1 MELKLLNEQ
10 GQAASTLQASDVL
23 FGREYNEALVHQVV
37 TAYAANARS
46 GNRKQ
51 KGRSEIAKSTRK
63 PFRQKGTG
71 NARAGMASSP
81 LWRGGGKIFP
91 NTPDENFSQKVNR
104 KMYRAGVA
112 AILSQLARE
121 DRLAVVESFSIEA
134 PKTRLLSQKLK
145 GMGLDSVLVITD
157 GVAGAVPEGAGHQGR
172 AGEDG
177 GSVAM
182 SAITQE
188 RLLQVLLAP
197 QISEKATFIADKNEQ
212 VVFKVSSDAT
222 KPEVKAAVESLFKVE
237 VKSVQILNVKGK
249 AKRFGK
255 MTGRRKDWK
264 KAFVCLKPGQE
275 INFAVGE

>member
-121 DRLAVVESFSIEA
+121 DRLAVVESFSA
-134 PKTRLLSQKLK
+134 WPACRTSPRPP
-145 GMGLDSVLVITD
+145 
-157 GVAGAVPEGAGHQGR
+157 AGS
-172 AGEDG
+172 
-177 GSVAM
+177 GSPR
-182 SAITQE
+182 IP
-188 RLLQVLLAP
+188 R
-197 QISEKATFIADKNEQ
+197 
-212 VVFKVSSDAT
+212 
-222 KPEVKAAVESLFKVE
+222 
-237 VKSVQILNVKGK
+237 
-249 AKRFGK
+249 
-255 MTGRRKDWK
+255 
-264 KAFVCLKPGQE
+264 
-275 INFAVGE
+275 